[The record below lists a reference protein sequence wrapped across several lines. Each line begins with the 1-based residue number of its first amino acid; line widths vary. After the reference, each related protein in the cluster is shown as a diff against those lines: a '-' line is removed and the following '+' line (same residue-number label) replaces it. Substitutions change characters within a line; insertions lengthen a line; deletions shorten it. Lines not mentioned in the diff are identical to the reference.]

1 MGTASTVGLLAG
13 IRPTGIALSALLSTG
28 ISLEAAPREYIVLQ
42 VPGCQLTI
50 PWAVNERGDVVGSAL
65 SCAGDDQGF
74 AFLYRDGIYTS
85 IDVPGQIATYPTDI
99 NERGVVVGYFTTPE
113 HAVGAFT
120 FWRGEFQ
127 TISVP
132 GVELVPQGINNRGD
146 ITGWIPTVSYQAFLL
161 TKNGDFTL
169 LTVDGLEGLQ
179 AWKINASG
187 IIVGSAF
194 SPALGIPVSF
204 VSRRGDSRVA
214 ELPGNYSAIND
225 RGDVAA
231 DVQGSGFVIYRM
243 GAPLDLNH
251 PETGYTIFDL
261 SNRWAVGALP
271 DGRGYLLRLP

>member
-1 MGTASTVGLLAG
+1 MGTPSTVGLPAG
-13 IRPTGIALSALLSTG
+13 IRPTGIALAALLSIG

-65 SCAGDDQGF
+65 SCAGDDQEF
-74 AFLYRDGIYTS
+74 AFLYRDGVYTS
-85 IDVPGQIATYPTDI
+85 IDVPGEIATVPTDI
-99 NERGVVVGYFTTPE
+99 NERGVVVGYFRTPDD
-113 HAVGAFT
+113 ALGAFT

-161 TKNGDFTL
+161 TKHGDFTL

-187 IIVGSAF
+187 VIVGSAF
-194 SPALGIPVSF
+194 SPALGRSVSF

-214 ELPGNYSAIND
+214 DLPGNYLAVNN

-231 DVQGSGFVIYRM
+231 EVPGSGFVIYRM